1 MAAIRDFI
9 ATVFEGALVL
19 AGGLIALAVGAVLLV
34 LLSLLAA
41 RPARPTDAAGPDPRR
56 ENGALGHIEIP
67 GHSTEPM
74 AVPRTS
80 RPRRRWRRTAEG

>member
-1 MAAIRDFI
+1 MAAIRDLI

-41 RPARPTDAAGPDPRR
+41 RPARPWGPEHANDPDPRR
-56 ENGALGHIEIP
+56 QDGPLGHVHIP
-67 GHSTEPM
+67 GHSTSPV
-74 AVPRTS
+74 AVPTAGA
-80 RPRRRWRRTAEG
+80 RRA

>member
-41 RPARPTDAAGPDPRR
+41 RPARPGAPADAPVPDPRR
-56 ENGALGHIEIP
+56 EDGPLGHIEIP
-67 GHSTEPM
+67 GHSNEPV
-74 AVPRTS
+74 AVPRAG
-80 RPRRRWRRTAEG
+80 R